1 MMEISSCLQDDRLTV
16 FLSGKLDYHC
26 VKDVITAVICK
37 IEESTPLVCIMN
49 FQDVRFIDESGAAVV
64 LNILRE
70 MTKLKGCLSL
80 CGVRNQ
86 PMGVFRASGIDKLV
100 RIEPSEK

>member
-1 MMEISSCLQDDRLTV
+1 MMEISSCFQDDRLTV
-16 FLSGKLDYHC
+16 FLSGELYYNC
-26 VKDVITAVICK
+26 VKDVISAITSR
-37 IEESTPLVCIMN
+37 IEESTPLVCILN
-49 FQDVRFIDESGAAVV
+49 FQDVCFIDESGAAVV

-80 CGVRNQ
+80 CGVHNQ